1 MTVHIRKTILMYKC
15 TLIYWYGL
23 RYVFIIVHI
32 WNTLVMIRY
41 KHGLRYIFIQCMY
54 GTQYLCTGVFLY
66 IGMGFHNSSYIEND
80 IHV

>member
-1 MTVHIRKTILMYKC
+1 MYKC

-32 WNTLVMIRY
+32 WNTLVMIIY
-41 KHGLRYIFIQCMY
+41 KHGLRYVFIQCMY
-54 GTQYLCTGVFLY
+54 GTQYLCITGSVLLY
-66 IGMGFHNSSYIEND
+66 IGMVSHNSSYIEND